1 MFIKLKTGRDAGQ
14 IVEMKFEDAKAMLL
28 DGRADPA
35 YSDASEVTAPIAEEI
50 PARVQKPAPKQ
61 PQSKKRK

>member
-1 MFIKLKTGRDAGQ
+1 LFVRLKTGRDAGQ

-35 YSDASEVTAPIAEEI
+35 YSDASEVTAPIAEDI
-50 PARVQKPAPKQ
+50 PAPQKHAANPPRR
-61 PQSKKRK
+61 KKAR